1 MIERTH
7 IGIFGKRNAGKSSII
22 NMLTNQEVSIV
33 SPLPGTTTDPVTKPI
48 EINGIGAC
56 VFIDTAGYDDAGEIG
71 AMRVTKTK
79 QVLQRCDISLFVIPT
94 TIIDNKDE
102 LNKAAEWYKLIS
114 ERTARTI
121 VVINEFSENSDSEGG
136 EKSGSGDCG
145 EKNNEDC
152 YKNNSGDCGEKKNC
166 SDCGE
171 KSGSDCEKSG
181 SGDCGENSDSDC
193 GGVKR
198 EFENGKSSKCDINI
212 DIKTENYIKAVS
224 ETILKGTKAE
234 IVIVNAR
241 KGEGKEELL
250 RVLGHIKER
259 TEEHKIVTHLV
270 KPGDVVLLVMPQDIQ
285 APAGRLI
292 LPQVQTIRELL
303 DDKCI
308 VVSCTTENFKRT
320 LTALVTPPSLIVTD
334 SQAFK
339 EVYENKP
346 TESRLTSFSVLFAQ
360 WKGDINTFIQGA
372 QALSTLNDSSRIL
385 IAEACSHAP
394 LAEDIGR
401 EKIPALIHK
410 TISKNIKIEIVS
422 GHDWP
427 ENLETYDLIIH
438 CGACMLSRQQVINR
452 IKEAEK
458 INKKITNY
466 GVCIAYLNN
475 ILDKIIW

>member
-94 TIIDNKDE
+94 TIIDNREE

-121 VVINEFSENSDSEGG
+121 VVINEFSENSGSDC
-136 EKSGSGDCG
+136 GSG
-145 EKNNEDC
+145 DC
-152 YKNNSGDCGEKKNC
+152 YKNNSGDCGEKSD
-166 SDCGE
+166 SDCGDN
-171 KSGSDCEKSG
+171 SGSDCGDNSG
-181 SGDCGENSDSDC
+181 SN

-198 EFENGKSSKCDINI
+198 EFENNKSSKCDISI

-320 LTALVTPPSLIVTD
+320 LKALVTPPSLIVTD

>member
-1 MIERTH
+1 MIERKH

-94 TIIDNKDE
+94 TIIDNREE

-121 VVINEFSENSDSEGG
+121 VVINEFSENSDS
-136 EKSGSGDCG
+136 GDCG
-145 EKNNEDC
+145 EKSDSGDC
-152 YKNNSGDCGEKKNC
+152 YKNNSGDCG
-166 SDCGE
+166 
-171 KSGSDCEKSG
+171 CEK
-181 SGDCGENSDSDC
+181 SDSDC

-198 EFENGKSSKCDINI
+198 EFENGKSSKCDISI
-212 DIKTENYIKAVS
+212 DTKTENYIKAVS

-250 RVLGHIKER
+250 SVLGHIKER

-475 ILDKIIW
+475 ILNKIIW

>member
-56 VFIDTAGYDDAGEIG
+56 VFIDTAGYDHAGEIR

-94 TIIDNKDE
+94 TIIDNIEE

-121 VVINEFSENSDSEGG
+121 VVINEFSENSDS
-136 EKSGSGDCG
+136 GDCG
-145 EKNNEDC
+145 EKSDSGDC
-152 YKNNSGDCGEKKNC
+152 YKNNSGDCGCEKSD

-171 KSGSDCEKSG
+171 KNGN
-181 SGDCGENSDSDC
+181 GDCYKNCGSN
-193 GGVKR
+193 GGVKS
-198 EFENGKSSKCDINI
+198 EFENSKSSKCDISV

-320 LTALVTPPSLIVTD
+320 LTTLVTPPSLIVTD

-427 ENLETYDLIIH
+427 ENLEEYDLIIH

>member
-94 TIIDNKDE
+94 TIIDNREE

-121 VVINEFSENSDSEGG
+121 VVINEFSENN
-136 EKSGSGDCG
+136 GSGDCDEKCGDCG
-145 EKNNEDC
+145 EMNGNCGE
-152 YKNNSGDCGEKKNC
+152 NSGDC
-166 SDCGE
+166 DCE
-171 KSGSDCEKSG
+171 KSGSDCGGEKNG
-181 SGDCGENSDSDC
+181 SNGE
-193 GGVKR
+193 VKR
-198 EFENGKSSKCDINI
+198 EFENNKSSKCDISI

-250 RVLGHIKER
+250 RALGHIKER

-427 ENLETYDLIIH
+427 ENLEEYDLIIH

>member
-94 TIIDNKDE
+94 TIIDNREE

-121 VVINEFSENSDSEGG
+121 VVINEFSENSGSGGCG
-136 EKSGSGDCG
+136 EKSDSDCY
-145 EKNNEDC
+145 KNNNGDC
-152 YKNNSGDCGEKKNC
+152 YKNNSGDCGC
-166 SDCGE
+166 E
-171 KSGSDCEKSG
+171 KSGSDC
-181 SGDCGENSDSDC
+181 
-193 GGVKR
+193 GGIKR
-198 EFENGKSSKCDINI
+198 EFENGKSSKCDISI

-308 VVSCTTENFKRT
+308 VVSCTTENFKRA

-427 ENLETYDLIIH
+427 ENLEEYDLIIH
-438 CGACMLSRQQVINR
+438 CGACMTNRKEMISRIMLANASN
-452 IKEAEK
+452 IP
-458 INKKITNY
+458 ITNY
-466 GVCIAYLNN
+466 GIVISYCLG
-475 ILDKIIW
+475 ILPRATKMFL

>member
-94 TIIDNKDE
+94 TIIDNREE

-121 VVINEFSENSDSEGG
+121 VVINEFSENSGSDC
-136 EKSGSGDCG
+136 GSGDC
-145 EKNNEDC
+145 
-152 YKNNSGDCGEKKNC
+152 YMNNSGDCGC
-166 SDCGE
+166 E
-171 KSGSDCEKSG
+171 KSGSDCGDNSG
-181 SGDCGENSDSDC
+181 SN

-427 ENLETYDLIIH
+427 ENLEEYDLIIH

>member
-94 TIIDNKDE
+94 TIINNREE

-121 VVINEFSENSDSEGG
+121 VVINEFSENSGSGGCG
-136 EKSGSGDCG
+136 EKSDSDCY
-145 EKNNEDC
+145 KNNSGDC
-152 YKNNSGDCGEKKNC
+152 YKNNSGDCGC
-166 SDCGE
+166 E
-171 KSGSDCEKSG
+171 KSGSDC
-181 SGDCGENSDSDC
+181 
-193 GGVKR
+193 GGVKS
-198 EFENGKSSKCDINI
+198 EFENGKSSKCDISI

-427 ENLETYDLIIH
+427 ENLEEYDLIIH

-452 IKEAEK
+452 IKEAGK

>member
-121 VVINEFSENSDSEGG
+121 VVINEFSENS
-136 EKSGSGDCG
+136 GSGG
-145 EKNNEDC
+145 
-152 YKNNSGDCGEKKNC
+152 
-166 SDCGE
+166 
-171 KSGSDCEKSG
+171 G

-427 ENLETYDLIIH
+427 ENLEAYDLIIH

>member
-94 TIIDNKDE
+94 TIIDNREE

-121 VVINEFSENSDSEGG
+121 VVINEFSENSGSDC
-136 EKSGSGDCG
+136 GSGDCG
-145 EKNNEDC
+145 SGDY
-152 YKNNSGDCGEKKNC
+152 YKNNSGDCGEKSD

-171 KSGSDCEKSG
+171 KSSNDCEKSG

-198 EFENGKSSKCDINI
+198 EFENGKSSKCDISI

>member
-94 TIIDNKDE
+94 TIIDNREE

-121 VVINEFSENSDSEGG
+121 VVINEFSENSDS
-136 EKSGSGDCG
+136 GDCG
-145 EKNNEDC
+145 ENNGDC
-152 YKNNSGDCGEKKNC
+152 YKNNSGDC
-166 SDCGE
+166 
-171 KSGSDCEKSG
+171 DCEKSG
-181 SGDCGENSDSDC
+181 SDDGGEKNGSD
-193 GGVKR
+193 GGVKK

-427 ENLETYDLIIH
+427 ENLEEYDLIIH

>member
-94 TIIDNKDE
+94 TIIDNREE

-121 VVINEFSENSDSEGG
+121 VVINEFSENSG
-136 EKSGSGDCG
+136 GDCYM
-145 EKNNEDC
+145 N
-152 YKNNSGDCGEKKNC
+152 NC

-171 KSGSDCEKSG
+171 KSSSDCEKSG

-250 RVLGHIKER
+250 RALGHIKER

-427 ENLETYDLIIH
+427 ENLEEYDLIIH

>member
-1 MIERTH
+1 MIERKH

-94 TIIDNKDE
+94 TIIDNREE

-121 VVINEFSENSDSEGG
+121 VVINEFSENNGG
-136 EKSGSGDCG
+136 DCYINNSGDCG
-145 EKNNEDC
+145 EKNNGDC
-152 YKNNSGDCGEKKNC
+152 YKNSGGNG
-166 SDCGE
+166 SGE
-171 KSGSDCEKSG
+171 KSGSDCG
-181 SGDCGENSDSDC
+181 SENGGENSDSN
-193 GGVKR
+193 GGVKK
-198 EFENGKSSKCDINI
+198 EFESGKSSKCDISI

-427 ENLETYDLIIH
+427 ENLEEYDLIIH

-475 ILDKIIW
+475 ILNKIIW

>member
-94 TIIDNKDE
+94 TIIDNREE

-121 VVINEFSENSDSEGG
+121 VVINEFSENSDS
-136 EKSGSGDCG
+136 GDCG
-145 EKNNEDC
+145 ENNGDC
-152 YKNNSGDCGEKKNC
+152 YKNNSGDCGEK
-166 SDCGE
+166 S
-171 KSGSDCEKSG
+171 S
-181 SGDCGENSDSDC
+181 SDC

-198 EFENGKSSKCDINI
+198 EFENGKSSKCDISI
-212 DIKTENYIKAVS
+212 DTKTENYIKAVS

-250 RVLGHIKER
+250 RVLGHIKKR

>member
-94 TIIDNKDE
+94 TIIDNREE

-145 EKNNEDC
+145 EKNNGDC
-152 YKNNSGDCGEKKNC
+152 YKNNSGDCGCEKSD

-171 KSGSDCEKSG
+171 KSSNDCEKSG

-193 GGVKR
+193 GDNSGSDCGDNSGSNGGVKR

-285 APAGRLI
+285 APAKYCR
-292 LPQVQTIRELL
+292 
-303 DDKCI
+303 
-308 VVSCTTENFKRT
+308 S
-320 LTALVTPPSLIVTD
+320 
-334 SQAFK
+334 
-339 EVYENKP
+339 
-346 TESRLTSFSVLFAQ
+346 
-360 WKGDINTFIQGA
+360 
-372 QALSTLNDSSRIL
+372 
-385 IAEACSHAP
+385 
-394 LAEDIGR
+394 
-401 EKIPALIHK
+401 
-410 TISKNIKIEIVS
+410 
-422 GHDWP
+422 
-427 ENLETYDLIIH
+427 
-438 CGACMLSRQQVINR
+438 
-452 IKEAEK
+452 
-458 INKKITNY
+458 
-466 GVCIAYLNN
+466 
-475 ILDKIIW
+475 

>member
-94 TIIDNKDE
+94 TIIDNREE

-121 VVINEFSENSDSEGG
+121 VVINEFSENSGSDC
-136 EKSGSGDCG
+136 GSG
-145 EKNNEDC
+145 DC
-152 YKNNSGDCGEKKNC
+152 YKNNSGDCGEK
-166 SDCGE
+166 
-171 KSGSDCEKSG
+171 
-181 SGDCGENSDSDC
+181 SDSDC
-193 GGVKR
+193 GDNSGSNGGVKR
-198 EFENGKSSKCDINI
+198 EFENGKSSKCDISI

-320 LTALVTPPSLIVTD
+320 LKALVTPPSLIVTD

-475 ILDKIIW
+475 ILNKIIW

>member
-94 TIIDNKDE
+94 TIIDNREE

-121 VVINEFSENSDSEGG
+121 VVINEFSENSGSDC
-136 EKSGSGDCG
+136 GSG
-145 EKNNEDC
+145 DC
-152 YKNNSGDCGEKKNC
+152 YKNNSGDCGEKSD
-166 SDCGE
+166 SDCGDN
-171 KSGSDCEKSG
+171 SGSDCGDNSG
-181 SGDCGENSDSDC
+181 SN

-198 EFENGKSSKCDINI
+198 EFENGKSSKCDISI

-270 KPGDVVLLVMPQDIQ
+270 KPGDVILLVMPQDIQ

-320 LTALVTPPSLIVTD
+320 LKALVTPPSLIVTD

>member
-94 TIIDNKDE
+94 TIIDNREE

-121 VVINEFSENSDSEGG
+121 VVINEFSENNGG
-136 EKSGSGDCG
+136 DCYINNSGDCG
-145 EKNNEDC
+145 EKNNGDC
-152 YKNNSGDCGEKKNC
+152 YKNSGGNGG
-166 SDCGE
+166 GE
-171 KSGSDCEKSG
+171 KSGSDCG
-181 SGDCGENSDSDC
+181 SENGGENSDSN

-198 EFENGKSSKCDINI
+198 EFESGKSSKCDINI

-422 GHDWP
+422 GYDWP
-427 ENLETYDLIIH
+427 ENLEAYDLIIH

>member
-94 TIIDNKDE
+94 TIINNREE

-121 VVINEFSENSDSEGG
+121 LVINEFSENSGSDC
-136 EKSGSGDCG
+136 GSGDS
-145 EKNNEDC
+145 
-152 YKNNSGDCGEKKNC
+152 YKNNSGDCGC
-166 SDCGE
+166 E
-171 KSGSDCEKSG
+171 KSGSDY
-181 SGDCGENSDSDC
+181 GENSGKEDC
-193 GGVKR
+193 YMNSGSNGGVKR
-198 EFENGKSSKCDINI
+198 EFESGKSSKCDISI

-401 EKIPALIHK
+401 EKIPAMIHK
-410 TISKNIKIEIVS
+410 TISKKIKIEIVS

-427 ENLETYDLIIH
+427 ENLEEYDLIIH

>member
-94 TIIDNKDE
+94 TIIDNREE

-121 VVINEFSENSDSEGG
+121 VVINEFSENSGG
-136 EKSGSGDCG
+136 DCGSGDCG
-145 EKNNEDC
+145 SGDC
-152 YKNNSGDCGEKKNC
+152 YKNNSGDCGEK
-166 SDCGE
+166 
-171 KSGSDCEKSG
+171 
-181 SGDCGENSDSDC
+181 SDSDC

-320 LTALVTPPSLIVTD
+320 LKALVTPPSLIVTD

-427 ENLETYDLIIH
+427 ENLEEYDLIIH

>member
-94 TIIDNKDE
+94 TIIDNREE

-121 VVINEFSENSDSEGG
+121 VVINEFSENSGSDC
-136 EKSGSGDCG
+136 GSG
-145 EKNNEDC
+145 DC
-152 YKNNSGDCGEKKNC
+152 YKNNSGDCGEKSD

-171 KSGSDCEKSG
+171 KS
-181 SGDCGENSDSDC
+181 DSNC

-320 LTALVTPPSLIVTD
+320 LKALVTPPSLIVTD

-427 ENLETYDLIIH
+427 ENLEEYDLIIH

>member
-94 TIIDNKDE
+94 TIIDNIEE

-121 VVINEFSENSDSEGG
+121 VVINEFSENSDS
-136 EKSGSGDCG
+136 GDCG
-145 EKNNEDC
+145 EKSDSGDC
-152 YKNNSGDCGEKKNC
+152 YKNNSGDCGCEKSD

-171 KSGSDCEKSG
+171 KNGN
-181 SGDCGENSDSDC
+181 GDCYKNCGSN
-193 GGVKR
+193 GGVKS
-198 EFENGKSSKCDINI
+198 EFENSKSSKCDISV

-320 LTALVTPPSLIVTD
+320 LTTLVTPPSLIVTD

-427 ENLETYDLIIH
+427 ENLEEYDLIIH

-475 ILDKIIW
+475 ILNKIIW

>member
-94 TIIDNKDE
+94 TIIDNREE

-121 VVINEFSENSDSEGG
+121 VVINEFSENSG
-136 EKSGSGDCG
+136 GDCG
-145 EKNNEDC
+145 SENSGGDC
-152 YKNNSGDCGEKKNC
+152 YMNNSGDCGEK
-166 SDCGE
+166 
-171 KSGSDCEKSG
+171 
-181 SGDCGENSDSDC
+181 SDSDC

-198 EFENGKSSKCDINI
+198 EFENGKSSKCDISI
-212 DIKTENYIKAVS
+212 DTKTENYIKAVS

-346 TESRLTSFSVLFAQ
+346 AESRLTSFSVLFAQ
-360 WKGDINTFIQGA
+360 WKGDISTFIQGA

-427 ENLETYDLIIH
+427 ENLEEYDLIIH

>member
-94 TIIDNKDE
+94 TIIDNREE

-121 VVINEFSENSDSEGG
+121 VVINEFSEN
-136 EKSGSGDCG
+136 
-145 EKNNEDC
+145 N
-152 YKNNSGDCGEKKNC
+152 
-166 SDCGE
+166 
-171 KSGSDCEKSG
+171 GSDCCENSG
-181 SGDCGENSDSDC
+181 SN

-198 EFENGKSSKCDINI
+198 EFENGKSSKCDISI

-250 RVLGHIKER
+250 RALGHIKER

-427 ENLETYDLIIH
+427 ENLEEYDLIIH

>member
-94 TIIDNKDE
+94 TIIDNREE

-121 VVINEFSENSDSEGG
+121 VVINEFSENSG
-136 EKSGSGDCG
+136 GDC
-145 EKNNEDC
+145 
-152 YKNNSGDCGEKKNC
+152 YMNNSGDCGEK
-166 SDCGE
+166 
-171 KSGSDCEKSG
+171 
-181 SGDCGENSDSDC
+181 SDSDC

-198 EFENGKSSKCDINI
+198 EFENGKSSKCDISI
-212 DIKTENYIKAVS
+212 DTKTENYIKAVS

-234 IVIVNAR
+234 IVIVNAQ

>member
-94 TIIDNKDE
+94 TIIDNREE

-121 VVINEFSENSDSEGG
+121 VVINEFSENSG
-136 EKSGSGDCG
+136 GDC
-145 EKNNEDC
+145 
-152 YKNNSGDCGEKKNC
+152 YMNNSGDCGEKKNC
-166 SDCGE
+166 SDCG
-171 KSGSDCEKSG
+171 CEKSG
-181 SGDCGENSDSDC
+181 NDC

-198 EFENGKSSKCDINI
+198 EFENGKSSKCDISI
-212 DIKTENYIKAVS
+212 DTKTENYIKAVS

-475 ILDKIIW
+475 ILNKIIW

>member
-94 TIIDNKDE
+94 TIIDNREE

-121 VVINEFSENSDSEGG
+121 VVINEFSENSG
-136 EKSGSGDCG
+136 GDC
-145 EKNNEDC
+145 
-152 YKNNSGDCGEKKNC
+152 YMNNSGDCGEK
-166 SDCGE
+166 S
-171 KSGSDCEKSG
+171 S
-181 SGDCGENSDSDC
+181 SDC

-198 EFENGKSSKCDINI
+198 EFENGKSSKCDISI
-212 DIKTENYIKAVS
+212 DTKTENYIKAVS

>member
-94 TIIDNKDE
+94 TIIDNREE

-121 VVINEFSENSDSEGG
+121 VVINEFSENSG
-136 EKSGSGDCG
+136 GDC
-145 EKNNEDC
+145 
-152 YKNNSGDCGEKKNC
+152 YMNNSGDCGEK
-166 SDCGE
+166 
-171 KSGSDCEKSG
+171 
-181 SGDCGENSDSDC
+181 SDSDC

-198 EFENGKSSKCDINI
+198 EFENGKSSKCDISI
-212 DIKTENYIKAVS
+212 DTKTENYIKAVS

-250 RVLGHIKER
+250 SVLGHIKER

-422 GHDWP
+422 GYDWP
-427 ENLETYDLIIH
+427 ENLEAYDLIIH

-475 ILDKIIW
+475 ILNKIIW

>member
-94 TIIDNKDE
+94 TIIDNREE

-121 VVINEFSENSDSEGG
+121 VVINEFSENSG
-136 EKSGSGDCG
+136 GDCG
-145 EKNNEDC
+145 SENSGGDC
-152 YKNNSGDCGEKKNC
+152 YMNNSGDCGEK
-166 SDCGE
+166 
-171 KSGSDCEKSG
+171 
-181 SGDCGENSDSDC
+181 SDSDC

-198 EFENGKSSKCDINI
+198 EFENGKSSKCDISI
-212 DIKTENYIKAVS
+212 DTKTENYIKAVS

-320 LTALVTPPSLIVTD
+320 LKALVTPPSLIVTD

>member
-94 TIIDNKDE
+94 TIIDNREE

-121 VVINEFSENSDSEGG
+121 VVINEFSENSDS
-136 EKSGSGDCG
+136 GDCG
-145 EKNNEDC
+145 EKSDSGDC
-152 YKNNSGDCGEKKNC
+152 YKNNSGDCGCEKSD

-171 KSGSDCEKSG
+171 KNGN
-181 SGDCGENSDSDC
+181 GDCYKNCGSN
-193 GGVKR
+193 GGVKS
-198 EFENGKSSKCDINI
+198 EFENSKSSKCDISV

-427 ENLETYDLIIH
+427 ENLEEYDLIIH

>member
-94 TIIDNKDE
+94 TIIDNREE

-121 VVINEFSENSDSEGG
+121 VVINEFSENSDSG
-136 EKSGSGDCG
+136 
-145 EKNNEDC
+145 DC
-152 YKNNSGDCGEKKNC
+152 YKNNSGDC
-166 SDCGE
+166 
-171 KSGSDCEKSG
+171 DCEKSG
-181 SGDCGENSDSDC
+181 SDGGGEKNGSN

-198 EFENGKSSKCDINI
+198 EFENGKSSKCDISI

-427 ENLETYDLIIH
+427 ENLEEYDLIIH

>member
-94 TIIDNKDE
+94 TIIDNREE

-121 VVINEFSENSDSEGG
+121 VVINEFSENSGSGGCG
-136 EKSGSGDCG
+136 EKSDSDCY
-145 EKNNEDC
+145 KNNNGDC
-152 YKNNSGDCGEKKNC
+152 YKNNSGDCG
-166 SDCGE
+166 
-171 KSGSDCEKSG
+171 CEKSG
-181 SGDCGENSDSDC
+181 SDC

-198 EFENGKSSKCDINI
+198 EFENGKSSKCDISI

-427 ENLETYDLIIH
+427 ENLEEYDLIIH

>member
-94 TIIDNKDE
+94 TIIDNREE

-121 VVINEFSENSDSEGG
+121 VVINEFSENSG
-136 EKSGSGDCG
+136 GDCG
-145 EKNNEDC
+145 SENSGGDC
-152 YKNNSGDCGEKKNC
+152 YMNNSGDCGEK
-166 SDCGE
+166 
-171 KSGSDCEKSG
+171 
-181 SGDCGENSDSDC
+181 SDSDC

-198 EFENGKSSKCDINI
+198 EFENGKSSKCDISI

-234 IVIVNAR
+234 IVIVNAQ

-422 GHDWP
+422 GYDWP
-427 ENLETYDLIIH
+427 ENLEAYDLIIH

>member
-94 TIIDNKDE
+94 TIIDNREE

-121 VVINEFSENSDSEGG
+121 VVINEFSENS
-136 EKSGSGDCG
+136 GSGG
-145 EKNNEDC
+145 
-152 YKNNSGDCGEKKNC
+152 
-166 SDCGE
+166 
-171 KSGSDCEKSG
+171 G

-193 GGVKR
+193 GGKSDSDCGDNSGSDCGVKR
-198 EFENGKSSKCDINI
+198 EFENDKSSKCDINI
-212 DIKTENYIKAVS
+212 DIKTETYIKAVS

-422 GHDWP
+422 GYDWP
-427 ENLETYDLIIH
+427 ENLEAYDLIIH

>member
-94 TIIDNKDE
+94 TIIDNREE

-121 VVINEFSENSDSEGG
+121 VVINEFSENS
-136 EKSGSGDCG
+136 GSGG
-145 EKNNEDC
+145 
-152 YKNNSGDCGEKKNC
+152 
-166 SDCGE
+166 
-171 KSGSDCEKSG
+171 G

-193 GGVKR
+193 GGKSDSDCGDNSGSDCGVKR
-198 EFENGKSSKCDINI
+198 EFENDKSSKCDINI
-212 DIKTENYIKAVS
+212 DIKTETYIKAVS